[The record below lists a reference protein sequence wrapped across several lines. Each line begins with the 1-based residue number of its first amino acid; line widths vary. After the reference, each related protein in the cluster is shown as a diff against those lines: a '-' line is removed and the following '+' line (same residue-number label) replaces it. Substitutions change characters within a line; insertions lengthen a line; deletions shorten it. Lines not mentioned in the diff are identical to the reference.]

1 MKTGMVNGTQVNVL
15 KWVDNKSVTMLSTY
29 AAIEPEKRVKRFDKK
44 QKKEVLIDCPSI
56 IALYNSFMGG
66 VDLLDSLIALYRN
79 PLRSKK

>member
-29 AAIEPEKRVKRFDKK
+29 AAIEPEKQVKRFDKK

-56 IALYNSFMGG
+56 IALYNSS
-66 VDLLDSLIALYRN
+66 LLSTEIL
-79 PLRSKK
+79 